1 LANRLQ
7 VAPRVKQVKVLR
19 ELEMELEY
27 SEDDEDSMFAHDQ
40 TPVVSG
46 RQENVDSRGSE
57 IVDAVKMETE
67 DRLRPNKRKNDRR
80 KDLGVNA
87 TCDYCSL
94 NCFSIPISIKAQF
107 VSTWPTVCKLH
118 RV

>member
-1 LANRLQ
+1 VNLKCYLA
-7 VAPRVKQVKVLR
+7 
-19 ELEMELEY
+19 Y
-27 SEDDEDSMFAHDQ
+27 SEENEDSIFAHNQ
-40 TPVVSG
+40 TRVVSG
-46 RQENVDSRGSE
+46 RQENVDSRGSKN
-57 IVDAVKMETE
+57 VDAVKMETE

-94 NCFSIPISIKAQF
+94 SCFSIPISIKAQF